1 MPATIKINSERTEL
15 VCELD
20 GEVICHKDGFD
31 PGDLDGGIIVMDDT
45 HIFVIAD
52 EDIEDGQLY
61 SLVPLDTTVEDDAD
75 LSEYDEEDEDEED
88 DTDEEDEVPEA

>member
-1 MPATIKINSERTEL
+1 MPATIKINPERTEL

-20 GEVICHKDGFD
+20 GEVICHKEGFA

-61 SLVPLDTTVEDDAD
+61 SLIPLDTTVEESAD
-75 LSEYDEEDEDEED
+75 LSEYEDDDEDDEESDDDEDEDVE
-88 DTDEEDEVPEA
+88 